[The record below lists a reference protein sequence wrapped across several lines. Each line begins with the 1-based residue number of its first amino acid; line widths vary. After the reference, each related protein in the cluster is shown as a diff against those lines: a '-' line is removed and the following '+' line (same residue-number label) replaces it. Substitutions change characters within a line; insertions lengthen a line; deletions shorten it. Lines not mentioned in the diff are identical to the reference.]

1 MRSGHIVQACEHR
14 VNVVAI
20 MRGDGGQAMDVNA
33 VFEGGG
39 VKGIALAGAV
49 VGAERSGVRFQ
60 GVAGTSS
67 GSIVASL
74 LAAGYSGEELQR
86 IINQTPFK
94 TFLKRSP
101 LYNVRFAGPA
111 VRLMWKKGL
120 YSGEA
125 LEYWIRKLLLAKGV
139 RTFADLP
146 KGKLKIVAS
155 DISNGRIV
163 VLPDDLPFY
172 GADPAQ
178 FEVAKAIRMSASIP
192 FFFDPVIIRQQ
203 VGIREEDGFAG
214 RFAYIVDGVLLSNFP
229 LWLFEEGQSGRE
241 EPVPTIGFQLVGK
254 NANEPHVIRGP
265 FSMLQAI
272 FETMLQ
278 AHDERYIEKEYRD
291 RTVKIPTLGVRST
304 QFELREEVSARLFES
319 GREKTE
325 AFFRTFFIR

>member
-1 MRSGHIVQACEHR
+1 MI
-14 VNVVAI
+14 
-20 MRGDGGQAMDVNA
+20 VNA

-39 VKGIALAGAV
+39 VKGIALVGAV
-49 VGAERSGVRFQ
+49 VGAERSGVRFR
-60 GVAGTSS
+60 GLAGTSS

-74 LAAGYSGEELQR
+74 LAAGYGGEELKR

-94 TFLKRSP
+94 AFLRRSP
-101 LYNVRFAGPA
+101 LFNVKLAGPA
-111 VRLMWKKGL
+111 VRLIWKKGL

-125 LEYWIRKLLLAKGV
+125 LEYWVRKLLLAKGV

-146 KGKLKIVAS
+146 AGKLKIVAS

-163 VLPDDLPFY
+163 VLPDDLPYY
-172 GADPAQ
+172 GADPRR

-192 FFFDPVIIRQQ
+192 YFFDPVIIRQQ
-203 VGIREEDGFAG
+203 VDVRREEGFAG

-229 LWLFEEGQSGRE
+229 LWLFENERSDE
-241 EPVPTIGFQLVGK
+241 APAPTIGFQLVGK
-254 NANEPHVIRGP
+254 NANAPRVIRGP

-278 AHDERYIEKEYRD
+278 AHDERYIEKQYRD

-304 QFELREEVSARLFES
+304 QFDLTEEVSARLFES

-325 AFFRTFFIR
+325 AFFRTFRIR